1 MNKMKK
7 ILENWQRAV
16 TERAKQ
22 PITPEQ
28 IEQTM
33 NQVIEDASI
42 ALDQMD
48 SLPSNLF
55 DEVGEEGSP
64 ERKLFEAYGNAY
76 GAINKLRKAFDDSI
90 ISAREKE
97 NETPT

>member
-1 MNKMKK
+1 MKLL
-7 ILENWQRAV
+7 LENWRRAV

-55 DEVGEEGSP
+55 DEVGTRS
-64 ERKLFEAYGNAY
+64 
-76 GAINKLRKAFDDSI
+76 
-90 ISAREKE
+90 SAWEK
-97 NETPT
+97 TLPI

>member
-16 TERAKQ
+16 TKRAKQ

-28 IEQTM
+28 IEHTM
-33 NQVIEDASI
+33 NQVIKDASI

-48 SLPSNLF
+48 SLPSSLF
-55 DEVGEEGSP
+55 DEVGEEGS
-64 ERKLFEAYGNAY
+64 
-76 GAINKLRKAFDDSI
+76 S
-90 ISAREKE
+90 EKRLSRHTVMPTVPSTNCVKPSMILLSPQGRIE